1 VVVKEH
7 LDLGLQEVLVVQ
19 EAAQQ
24 MELEGLEL
32 LVKEMLAEP
41 VFLQEGQFTPEE
53 EEALVP

>member
-1 VVVKEH
+1 VVVEEH
-7 LDLGLQEVLVVQ
+7 LDLGLEEILVVQ

-41 VFLQEGQFTPEE
+41 VFLQEGQFTPEA
-53 EEALVP
+53 EAELVT